1 MEPILQIKNV
11 KKYYPLGGFLSGN
24 KSFVKA
30 VDNVSLDIEREET
43 LGLVGESG
51 CGKTTLGKTIL
62 RLIEPTSG
70 KAIFEG
76 RDLFQLKAEE
86 MKKMRRSI
94 QMILQDPYSSLDPR
108 FTIKRTLE
116 EPFIVHNLGNK
127 KENEMKIRELLNKVG
142 LDEGHLFRLPHEFS
156 GGQRQ
161 RIAILRSLTL
171 NPKFLILDEPTSALD
186 VSVQAQILNLLK
198 ELQAEFGLTYMFISH
213 DLSVVKHMANRIAV
227 MYAGH
232 IVEVGMAHDLFEAPM
247 HPYTQALLSVIPTID
262 SNAKKE
268 KKLLKGSVPSLI
280 DPPSGCRFHP
290 RCDYCMEIC
299 KIKSPPRVEIKPSHY
314 FHCHRV

>member
-1 MEPILQIKNV
+1 
-11 KKYYPLGGFLSGN
+11 
-24 KSFVKA
+24 
-30 VDNVSLDIEREET
+30 
-43 LGLVGESG
+43 
-51 CGKTTLGKTIL
+51 
-62 RLIEPTSG
+62 
-70 KAIFEG
+70 
-76 RDLFQLKAEE
+76 
-86 MKKMRRSI
+86 
-94 QMILQDPYSSLDPR
+94 MILQDPYSSLDPR

-127 KENEMKIRELLNKVG
+127 KENEIKIRELLNKVG

-213 DLSVVKHMANRIAV
+213 DLSVVKHMADRVAV
-227 MYAGH
+227 MYAGQ
-232 IVEVGMAHDLFEAPM
+232 IVEIDIAHDLFEAPL
-247 HPYTQALLSVIPTID
+247 HPYTQALLSVIPTIN
-262 SNAKKE
+262 SNAE
-268 KKLLKGSVPSLI
+268 REEKLLKGSVPSLI

-290 RCDYCMEIC
+290 RCDYCEEIC
-299 KIKSPPRVEIKPSHY
+299 KIKSPPGVEITPGH
-314 FHCHRV
+314 FIRCHRAEEFFQAARAKKCKKSTYRV